1 MSDIE
6 INFGAN
12 IIENITTGMYED
24 SRVVFREFIQNSC
37 DSIDR
42 AVAEGIMKKSEA
54 RVEIKISPDERK
66 IEVSDN
72 ARGIPSADF
81 QRILADVANSE
92 KTAVNDKGFR
102 GIGRLAALAYCQE
115 LVFSS
120 SFKGEETISI
130 MRCDA
135 KTMRRL
141 LGVRI

>member
-42 AVAEGIMKKSEA
+42 AVAEGIMEKSDA
-54 RVEIKISPDERK
+54 RVEITISPNERK

-81 QRILADVANSE
+81 QRILADVANS
-92 KTAVNDKGFR
+92 
-102 GIGRLAALAYCQE
+102 
-115 LVFSS
+115 
-120 SFKGEETISI
+120 
-130 MRCDA
+130 
-135 KTMRRL
+135 
-141 LGVRI
+141 